1 MTKRERSIV
10 IGCVLGDGFLQKTG
24 KNNARLRLEHSLKQ
38 KEYIVWKWR
47 ELERFMQDKPKFLSR
62 FNPIWKK
69 TYSYYR
75 CQSHS
80 SPQFGKLHHL
90 FYKDGRKRTPEEIA
104 KLLSDNLALAVWFMD
119 DGYYYARD
127 RTAYIYLSKLTA
139 LDIKRLNNTLAENFK
154 LYPRLEKKKSGALN
168 FKFSVKDTKILIN
181 LIAPHVVASMRY
193 KISEEPRID

>member
-10 IGCVLGDGFLQKTG
+10 IGSVLGDGFLQRTG
-24 KNNARLRLEHSLKQ
+24 KNNARLRLEHSQKQ
-38 KEYIVWKWR
+38 KEYIFWKWR
-47 ELERFMQDKPKFLSR
+47 ELERFMQDKPKRLER
-62 FNPIWKK
+62 FNPVWKK
-69 TYSYYR
+69 NYSYYR

-80 SPQFGKLHHL
+80 GAQFGKLRDI
-90 FYKDGRKRTPEEIA
+90 FYGAGRKRVPEEIA

-119 DGYYYARD
+119 DGYYYVRD

-139 LDIKRLNNTLAENFK
+139 LDVKRLSNALAVNFK

-181 LIAPHVVASMRY
+181 LIAAHVVESMRY